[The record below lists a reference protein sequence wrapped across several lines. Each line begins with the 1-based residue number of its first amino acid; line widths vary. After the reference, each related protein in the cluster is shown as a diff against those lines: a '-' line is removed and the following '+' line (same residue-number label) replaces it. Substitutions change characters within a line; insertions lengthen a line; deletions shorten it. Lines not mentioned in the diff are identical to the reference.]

1 MSEWSTK
8 LTSALRLTFNA
19 TLADLTSLEQ
29 LMSTMMA
36 ENAVH
41 EDVCHKLWQ
50 AYSTSKDIPH
60 AQRRGAIIILG
71 QLAIAKPE
79 IVTENIEYLLKIG
92 LGQHGKADYLLAKYS
107 CIALVRIGGSQKKV
121 KGSLA
126 DQSIRLAMDNPVF
139 ERLKVAI
146 LNSKVDQEWFGLSE
160 QIINTIYALGE
171 QPDAL
176 CSDIIQE
183 LALNVFGRAAALQGK
198 RESPEAEV
206 PGEAAETQG
215 QEQDLPEASQTHARQ
230 SAEPGRTQSAEPPAL
245 ANAFQLAQ
253 LLFAAGHIATRHLLH
268 LELMEREFKRR
279 KTETDKKDSAK
290 SAAEKEELDQVVGSV
305 EDDLADVIAMA
316 KEKELLY
323 GPDSLLA
330 IFGPMAVAVCSQPK
344 LYKVSLSPIY

>member
-1 MSEWSTK
+1 
-8 LTSALRLTFNA
+8 
-19 TLADLTSLEQ
+19 
-29 LMSTMMA
+29 MA

-41 EDVCHKLWQ
+41 DDVIHKLWQ

-79 IVTENIEYLLKIG
+79 IITENLEYLLKIG

-126 DQSIRLAMDNPVF
+126 DKSVRLEMDNAIF
-139 ERLKVAI
+139 DRLRTSI

-183 LALNVFGRAAALQGK
+183 LARNVFGKAAGGPEK
-198 RESPEAEV
+198 RESPEAELQ
-206 PGEAAETQG
+206 PAETAGEAGENHD
-215 QEQDLPEASQTHARQ
+215 QEGDAPERSQTQARQ

-253 LLFAAGHIATRHLLH
+253 LLFASGHIATRHLLH
-268 LELMEREFKRR
+268 LELMEREGKRR
-279 KTETDKKDSAK
+279 KAESEKQEAAK
-290 SAAEKEELDQVVGSV
+290 EPVEKQDLDQVVGSV
-305 EDDLADVIAMA
+305 EDDIAEGIAAA

-344 LYKVSLSPIY
+344 LYKVRLRCASSNSAELTLPFRIIC